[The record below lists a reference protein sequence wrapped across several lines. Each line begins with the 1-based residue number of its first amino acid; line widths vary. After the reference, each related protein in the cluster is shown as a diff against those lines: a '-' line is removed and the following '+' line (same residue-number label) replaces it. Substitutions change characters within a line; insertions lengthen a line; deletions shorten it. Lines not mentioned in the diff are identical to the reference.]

1 MSLGLGASLTR
12 TLSTTNPI
20 ENLNGLLR
28 STTRRVRRWDDGTMV
43 LRWALVGVLEA
54 TRGFRRL
61 KGHKDMN
68 LLVAHLKQLGQSA
81 AQTTVDDERSAA

>member
-1 MSLGLGASLTR
+1 M
-12 TLSTTNPI
+12 I
-20 ENLNGLLR
+20 
-28 STTRRVRRWDDGTMV
+28 

-68 LLVAHLKQLGQSA
+68 LLVAHLKQLGQNA
-81 AQTTVDDERSAA
+81 TQTTVDDERSAA